1 MVRILDNTPE
11 RLQAPLAAIRES
23 FVYVCNMDDCTVH
36 VALRVNSVTCSEVV
50 VSNLDHNGIR
60 SRHRIKDQSVLLRVS
75 SIKLRRQGKITKK
88 QVRKP
93 RICTK
98 KQVGSLMPVKNC
110 LANKMLRSITQRDV
124 QKFYNA
130 LGRKTYKA
138 SDGSERSLADATVRG
153 VHMLLHEIM
162 EAAARW
168 RWAIRKP
175 KKERARSCCQQA
187 RSTC

>member
-60 SRHRIKDQSVLLRVS
+60 SRHRIKDQSVLLSVS

-88 QVRKP
+88 QV
-93 RICTK
+93 
-98 KQVGSLMPVKNC
+98 GSLVPVKNC
-110 LANKMLRSITQRDV
+110 LANKMLRSITQRDL

-138 SDGSERSLADATVRG
+138 SDGSERSLADATST
-153 VHMLLHEIM
+153 
-162 EAAARW
+162 A
-168 RWAIRKP
+168 
-175 KKERARSCCQQA
+175 
-187 RSTC
+187 STCCSTRSWKRRCAPG